1 VVRIYKENTIKRVL
15 VNVLKHIV
23 EHIIKHI
30 RKHIKKPINLK
41 HIGKHIK
48 KPINIKHIRKHII
61 RGKNMSEG
69 ISLNSPCCN
78 AHAQNKEYD
87 KYEYIHRD
95 GYKTFMSVYTCLACK
110 KKWAI
115 ERVIK

>member
-1 VVRIYKENTIKRVL
+1 
-15 VNVLKHIV
+15 
-23 EHIIKHI
+23 
-30 RKHIKKPINLK
+30 
-41 HIGKHIK
+41 
-48 KPINIKHIRKHII
+48 
-61 RGKNMSEG
+61 MSEG